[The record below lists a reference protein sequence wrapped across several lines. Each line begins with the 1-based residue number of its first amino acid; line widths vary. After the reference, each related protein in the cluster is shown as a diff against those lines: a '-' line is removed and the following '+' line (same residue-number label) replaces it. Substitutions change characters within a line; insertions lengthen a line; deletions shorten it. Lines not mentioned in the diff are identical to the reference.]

1 MEGLSMVSYFVL
13 DEPFFS
19 WSGPLILHKLLIL
32 YVSMNF
38 YDILWSLQLL
48 KKHFDTFS
56 WGFLCLEFPLHRVKQ
71 FESASSVRSLF
82 GGGSGGH
89 RRPNSCQ
96 FNPIHANS
104 PLLDYLV
111 TTGNFLVTTEKE
123 NNLTILIPGLHCRKI
138 AVRTS
143 SSEAGHKMP
152 QVSPLKKVNMIEHVW
167 TILVSLGAMA
177 KPGYPCPPGWPKVC
191 DSWFKKIII
200 ILIYIDFRSW
210 N

>member
-1 MEGLSMVSYFVL
+1 M
-13 DEPFFS
+13 
-19 WSGPLILHKLLIL
+19 
-32 YVSMNF
+32 
-38 YDILWSLQLL
+38 
-48 KKHFDTFS
+48 
-56 WGFLCLEFPLHRVKQ
+56 EFPLHRVKQ

-111 TTGNFLVTTEKE
+111 TTDNFLVTTEKE

-143 SSEAGHKMP
+143 SSEAGHKI
-152 QVSPLKKVNMIEHVW
+152 KKVNMIEHV
-167 TILVSLGAMA
+167 
-177 KPGYPCPPGWPKVC
+177 
-191 DSWFKKIII
+191 
-200 ILIYIDFRSW
+200 
-210 N
+210 